1 MRRGEYGDSSVNI
14 VPILSVVGVVLGVHV
29 ECLVVDVWAWV
40 EEH

>member
-14 VPILSVVGVVLGVHV
+14 VPILSVVGVVLGV
-29 ECLVVDVWAWV
+29 VVDVWAWV